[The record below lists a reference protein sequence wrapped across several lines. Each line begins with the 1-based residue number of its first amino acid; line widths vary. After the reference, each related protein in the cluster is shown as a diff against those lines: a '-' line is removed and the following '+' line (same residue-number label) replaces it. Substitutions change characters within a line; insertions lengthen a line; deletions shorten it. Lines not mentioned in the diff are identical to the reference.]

1 MLSILSTASI
11 SPLLITYGYIIL
23 VPITIIEGPVATLI
37 GGFLASLGY
46 FNLVIVYIISF
57 LGDIIGDL
65 IYYAIGRWGTKR
77 IISHGKFLWIKI
89 EHAKK
94 LEGHF
99 EKHAGKTL
107 LFGKWT
113 HSVGGAILLAAGM
126 SKMSLK
132 KFIVFNS
139 IGSFPKVLVFLILG
153 YYFGSAYQL
162 INKYF
167 EFASMG
173 ILMAIALVVVAY
185 LFVKKLRRKEHME

>member
-1 MLSILSTASI
+1 MLNLLSTASI
-11 SPLLITYGYIIL
+11 SPLLITYGYVIL
-23 VPITIIEGPVATLI
+23 FPITVIEGPVATII

-46 FNLVIVYIISF
+46 FNLTIIFVIAFV
-57 LGDIIGDL
+57 GDIVGDL
-65 IYYAIGRWGTKR
+65 IYYALGRWGTKR
-77 IISHGKFLWIKI
+77 IASRGKFLWIKI

-94 LEGHF
+94 LESHF

-126 SKMSLK
+126 SKMPLK
-132 KFIVFNS
+132 KFVLFNV
-139 IGSFPKVLVFLILG
+139 IGSLPKVLIFLLLG

-167 EFASMG
+167 EFASMA
-173 ILMAIALVVVAY
+173 ILIVIVLIVAIYLLVRN
-185 LFVKKLRRKEHME
+185 LRKKENIE